1 MGNSLFL
8 DLPLSSAA
16 DAFFPTGRTWVKLR
30 ERVSDYSSDEALLLC
45 EEADGQWLIW
55 VPDFG
60 VATLG
65 REQLCR
71 RD

>member
-1 MGNSLFL
+1 MGNSVFLFS
-8 DLPLSSAA
+8 PLSGAA
-16 DAFFPTGRTWVKLR
+16 DAFVPKARTWVKLR
-30 ERVSDYSSDEALLLC
+30 ERVSEYSSDDALLLS
-45 EEADGQWLIW
+45 EEANEQWLLW

>member
-1 MGNSLFL
+1 MSNSASLT
-8 DLPLSSAA
+8 
-16 DAFFPTGRTWVKLR
+16 PTVSTAGDEFVPKARTWVKLR
-30 ERVSDYSSDEALLLC
+30 ERLSDYSCDDALLLC
-45 EEADGQWLIW
+45 EEAHGQWLLW

-60 VATLG
+60 VATLS

>member
-1 MGNSLFL
+1 MGNLVFL
-8 DLPLSSAA
+8 DSPLSGAA
-16 DAFFPTGRTWVKLR
+16 DAFVPTARTWVKLR

-45 EEADGQWLIW
+45 EEADGKWLLW

>member
-1 MGNSLFL
+1 MGDSAFLFS
-8 DLPLSSAA
+8 PPSGAA
-16 DAFFPTGRTWVKLR
+16 NAFVPKARTWVKLR
-30 ERVSDYSSDEALLLC
+30 ERVCDYSSDEALLLC
-45 EEADGQWLIW
+45 EEANGQWLLW